1 MNRLIFS
8 TLLGDKGDESR
19 TLLLAESIRAF
30 AGDLSQAPVW
40 VFSPTPVKKLSNQS
54 RAQFSALQ
62 VDLHPFDLDS
72 RIASFPFAKKV
83 VASAA
88 AETLAAGKTALLVWM
103 DPGSMV
109 INEPEALL
117 LKAEVKLGCRP
128 VDHLLIG
135 PAFDKPLDPFW
146 QSIFADCG
154 VKQEALFPMTTST
167 DQIKMYPY
175 LNAGML
181 VVRPENKLLRSWRD
195 TFLGMYL
202 EPRYQD
208 FYQSN
213 RLYQIFIHQAVLAG
227 CILSTFRKE
236 DIVELPY
243 LINYPLHMH
252 NEYPL
257 SLRPEFLNDL
267 VTCRYEDF
275 FRHPDWQQSIQVK
288 EPLKSW
294 LEQKRHLLAAAVNH

>member
-8 TLLGDKGDESR
+8 TLLEDKGDENR

-30 AGDLSQAPVW
+30 AGDLSSASIWIFLSKSVEQ
-40 VFSPTPVKKLSNQS
+40 LSNQS
-54 RAQFSALQ
+54 RAQFDALE
-62 VDLHPFDLDS
+62 VDLHPFQVDS
-72 RIASFPFAKKV
+72 QVASFPFAKKV

-109 INEPEALL
+109 INEPQGLL
-117 LKAEVKLGCRP
+117 LEAEEKLGCRP

-154 VKQEALFPMTTST
+154 VRQEALFPMTTST
-167 DQIKMYPY
+167 DQVEMYPY
-175 LNAGML
+175 INAGML

-208 FYQSN
+208 FYRSN
-213 RLYQIFIHQAVLAG
+213 RLYRIFIHQAVLAG
-227 CILSTFRKE
+227 CILSTFKQA

-243 LINYPLHMH
+243 LVNYPLHMH
-252 NEYPL
+252 TQYPIDRRPRFINE
-257 SLRPEFLNDL
+257 L
-267 VTCRYEDF
+267 VSFRYEDF
-275 FRHPDWQQSIQVK
+275 FTDPNWQEVIQVK
-288 EPLKSW
+288 EPQKSW
-294 LEQKRHLLAAAVNH
+294 LKEKQHLFTAA

>member
-8 TLLGDKGDESR
+8 TLLEDKGDVSR
-19 TLLLAESIRAF
+19 ALLLAESIRAY
-30 AGDLSQAPVW
+30 AGDLSPAPIW
-40 VFSPTPVKKLSNQS
+40 VFLSKSVEQLSNQS
-54 RAQFSALQ
+54 RAQFDALE
-62 VDLHPFDLDS
+62 VDLHPFQVDS
-72 RIASFPFAKKV
+72 QAASFPFAKKV

-109 INEPEALL
+109 INEPRGLL
-117 LKAEVKLGCRP
+117 LEAEEKLGCRP

-154 VKQEALFPMTTST
+154 VRQEALFPMTTST
-167 DQIKMYPY
+167 DQVEMYPY
-175 LNAGML
+175 INAGML
-181 VVRPENKLLRSWRD
+181 VVRPENKLLRSWQD

-208 FYQSN
+208 FYRSN
-213 RLYQIFIHQAVLAG
+213 RLYRIFIHQAVLAG
-227 CILSTFRKE
+227 CILSTFKQA

-243 LINYPLHMH
+243 LVNYPLHMH
-252 NEYPL
+252 TQYPIDRRPRFINE
-257 SLRPEFLNDL
+257 L
-267 VTCRYEDF
+267 VSFRYEDF
-275 FRHPDWQQSIQVK
+275 FTDPNWQEVIQVK
-288 EPLKSW
+288 EPQKSW
-294 LEQKRHLLAAAVNH
+294 LKERQHLFTAA

>member
-8 TLLGDKGDESR
+8 TLLEDKGDVSR
-19 TLLLAESIRAF
+19 ALLLAESIRAY
-30 AGDLSQAPVW
+30 AGDLSPAPIW
-40 VFSPTPVKKLSNQS
+40 VFLSKSVEQLSNQS
-54 RAQFSALQ
+54 RAQFDALE
-62 VDLHPFDLDS
+62 VDLHPFQVDS
-72 RIASFPFAKKV
+72 QAASFPFAKKV

-109 INEPEALL
+109 INEPRGMLLEA
-117 LKAEVKLGCRP
+117 EEKLGCRP

-154 VKQEALFPMTTST
+154 VRQEALFPMTTST
-167 DQIKMYPY
+167 DQVEMYPY
-175 LNAGML
+175 INAGML

-208 FYQSN
+208 FYRSN
-213 RLYQIFIHQAVLAG
+213 RLYRIFIHQAVLAG
-227 CILSTFRKE
+227 CILSTFKQA

-243 LINYPLHMH
+243 LVNYPLHMH
-252 NEYPL
+252 TQYPIDRRPRFINE
-257 SLRPEFLNDL
+257 L
-267 VTCRYEDF
+267 VSFRYEDF
-275 FRHPDWQQSIQVK
+275 FTDPNWQEVIQVK
-288 EPLKSW
+288 EPQKSW
-294 LEQKRHLLAAAVNH
+294 LKERQHLFTAA

>member
-8 TLLGDKGDESR
+8 TLLEDKGDV
-19 TLLLAESIRAF
+19 LAESIRAY
-30 AGDLSQAPVW
+30 AGDLSPAPIW
-40 VFSPTPVKKLSNQS
+40 VFLSKSVEQLSNQS
-54 RAQFSALQ
+54 RAQFDALE
-62 VDLHPFDLDS
+62 VDLHPFQVDS
-72 RIASFPFAKKV
+72 QAASFPFAKKV

-109 INEPEALL
+109 INEPRGMLLEA
-117 LKAEVKLGCRP
+117 EEKLGCRP

-154 VKQEALFPMTTST
+154 VRQEALFPMTTST
-167 DQIKMYPY
+167 DQIEMFPY
-175 LNAGML
+175 INAGML

-208 FYQSN
+208 FYRSN
-213 RLYQIFIHQAVLAG
+213 RLYRIFIHQAVLAG
-227 CILSTFRKE
+227 CILSTFKQA

-243 LINYPLHMH
+243 LVNYPLHMH
-252 NEYPL
+252 TQYPIDRRPRFINE
-257 SLRPEFLNDL
+257 L
-267 VTCRYEDF
+267 VSFRYEDF
-275 FRHPDWQQSIQVK
+275 FTDPNWQEVIQVK
-288 EPLKSW
+288 EPQKSW
-294 LEQKRHLLAAAVNH
+294 LKKRQHLFTAA

>member
-8 TLLGDKGDESR
+8 TLLEDKGDVSR
-19 TLLLAESIRAF
+19 ALLLAESIRAY
-30 AGDLSQAPVW
+30 AGDLSPAPIW
-40 VFSPTPVKKLSNQS
+40 VFLSKSVEQLSNQS
-54 RAQFSALQ
+54 RAQFDALE
-62 VDLHPFDLDS
+62 VDLHPFQVDS
-72 RIASFPFAKKV
+72 QAASFPFAKKV

-109 INEPEALL
+109 INEPRGMLLEA
-117 LKAEVKLGCRP
+117 EEKLGCRP

-154 VKQEALFPMTTST
+154 VRQEALFPMTTST
-167 DQIKMYPY
+167 DQVEMYPY
-175 LNAGML
+175 INAGML

-208 FYQSN
+208 FYRSN
-213 RLYQIFIHQAVLAG
+213 RLYRIFIHQAVLAG
-227 CILSTFRKE
+227 CILSTFKQA

-243 LINYPLHMH
+243 LVNYPLHMH
-252 NEYPL
+252 TQYPIDRRPRFINE
-257 SLRPEFLNDL
+257 L
-267 VTCRYEDF
+267 VSFRYEDF
-275 FRHPDWQQSIQVK
+275 FTDPNWQEVIQVK
-288 EPLKSW
+288 EPQKSW
-294 LEQKRHLLAAAVNH
+294 LKEKQHLFTAA

>member
-8 TLLGDKGDESR
+8 TLLEDKGDVSR
-19 TLLLAESIRAF
+19 ALLLAESIRAF
-30 AGDLSQAPVW
+30 AGDLSPAPIW
-40 VFSPTPVKKLSNQS
+40 VFLSKSVEQLSNQS
-54 RAQFSALQ
+54 RAQFDTLE
-62 VDLHPFDLDS
+62 VDLHPFQVDS
-72 RIASFPFAKKV
+72 QAASFPFAKKV

-103 DPGSMV
+103 DPGSIV
-109 INEPEALL
+109 INEPRGMLLEA
-117 LKAEVKLGCRP
+117 EEKLGCRP

-154 VKQEALFPMTTST
+154 VRQEALFPMTTST
-167 DQIKMYPY
+167 DQVEMYPY
-175 LNAGML
+175 INAGML

-208 FYQSN
+208 FYRSN
-213 RLYQIFIHQAVLAG
+213 RLYRIFIHQAILAG
-227 CILSTFRKE
+227 CILSTFKQA

-243 LINYPLHMH
+243 LVNYPLHMH
-252 NEYPL
+252 TQYPIDRRPRFINE
-257 SLRPEFLNDL
+257 L
-267 VTCRYEDF
+267 VSFRYEDF
-275 FRHPDWQQSIQVK
+275 FTDPNWQEVIQVK
-288 EPLKSW
+288 EPQKSW
-294 LEQKRHLLAAAVNH
+294 LKERQHLFTAA

>member
-8 TLLGDKGDESR
+8 TLLEDKGDVNR

-30 AGDLSQAPVW
+30 AGDLSSASIWIFLSKSVEQ
-40 VFSPTPVKKLSNQS
+40 LSNQS
-54 RAQFSALQ
+54 RAQFDALE
-62 VDLHPFDLDS
+62 VDLHPFQVDS
-72 RIASFPFAKKV
+72 QAASFPFAKKV

-109 INEPEALL
+109 FNEPQGLL
-117 LKAEVKLGCRP
+117 LEAEEKLGCRP

-154 VKQEALFPMTTST
+154 VRQEALFPMTTST
-167 DQIKMYPY
+167 DQVEMYPY
-175 LNAGML
+175 INAGML

-208 FYQSN
+208 FYRSN
-213 RLYQIFIHQAVLAG
+213 RLYRIFIHQAVLAG
-227 CILSTFRKE
+227 CILSTFKQA

-243 LINYPLHMH
+243 LVNYPLHMH
-252 NEYPL
+252 TQYPIDRRPRFINE
-257 SLRPEFLNDL
+257 L
-267 VTCRYEDF
+267 VSFRYEDF
-275 FRHPDWQQSIQVK
+275 FTDPNWQEVIQVK
-288 EPLKSW
+288 EPQKSW
-294 LEQKRHLLAAAVNH
+294 LKERQHLFTAA

>member
-8 TLLGDKGDESR
+8 TLLEDKGDASR

-30 AGDLSQAPVW
+30 AGDLSSASIW
-40 VFSPTPVKKLSNQS
+40 VFFPKSVEQLSNQS
-54 RAQFSALQ
+54 RAQFDALE
-62 VDLHPFDLDS
+62 VDLHPFQVDS
-72 RIASFPFAKKV
+72 QAASFPFAKKV

-103 DPGSMV
+103 DPGSLV
-109 INEPEALL
+109 INEPQELL
-117 LKAEVKLGCRP
+117 LGAEEKLGCRP

-154 VKQEALFPMTTST
+154 VRQEALFPMTTST
-167 DQIKMYPY
+167 DQIEMFPY

-213 RLYQIFIHQAVLAG
+213 RLYRIFIHQAVLAG
-227 CILSTFRKE
+227 CILSTFKQA
-236 DIVELPY
+236 DILELPY
-243 LINYPLHMH
+243 LVNYPLHMH
-252 NEYPL
+252 TQYPIDRRPRFINE
-257 SLRPEFLNDL
+257 L
-267 VTCRYEDF
+267 VSFRYEDF
-275 FRHPDWQQSIQVK
+275 FTDPNWQAVIQVK
-288 EPLKSW
+288 EPQKSW
-294 LEQKRHLLAAAVNH
+294 LEERQHLFATA

>member
-8 TLLGDKGDESR
+8 TLLEDKGDVSR
-19 TLLLAESIRAF
+19 ALLLAESIRAF
-30 AGDLSQAPVW
+30 AGDLSPAPIW
-40 VFSPTPVKKLSNQS
+40 VFLSKSVEQLSNQS
-54 RAQFSALQ
+54 RAQFDALE
-62 VDLHPFDLDS
+62 VDLHPFQVDS
-72 RIASFPFAKKV
+72 QAASFPFAKKV

-109 INEPEALL
+109 INEPRGMLLEA
-117 LKAEVKLGCRP
+117 EEKLGCRP

-154 VKQEALFPMTTST
+154 VRQEALFPMTTST
-167 DQIKMYPY
+167 DQVEMYPY
-175 LNAGML
+175 INAGML

-208 FYQSN
+208 FYRSN
-213 RLYQIFIHQAVLAG
+213 RLYRIFIHQAVLAG
-227 CILSTFRKE
+227 CILSTFKQA
-236 DIVELPY
+236 DIVELPH
-243 LINYPLHMH
+243 LVNYPLHMH
-252 NEYPL
+252 TQYPIDRRPRFINE
-257 SLRPEFLNDL
+257 L
-267 VTCRYEDF
+267 VSFRYEDF
-275 FRHPDWQQSIQVK
+275 FTDPNWQEVIQVK
-288 EPLKSW
+288 EPQKSW
-294 LEQKRHLLAAAVNH
+294 LKERQHLFTAA

>member
-8 TLLGDKGDESR
+8 TLLEDKGDVSR
-19 TLLLAESIRAF
+19 ALLLAESIRAF
-30 AGDLSQAPVW
+30 AGDLSSAPIW
-40 VFSPTPVKKLSNQS
+40 VFLSKSVEQLSNQS
-54 RAQFSALQ
+54 RAQFDALE
-62 VDLHPFDLDS
+62 VDLHPFQVDS
-72 RIASFPFAKKV
+72 QAASFPFAKKV

-109 INEPEALL
+109 INEPQGLL
-117 LKAEVKLGCRP
+117 LEAEEKLGCRP

-154 VKQEALFPMTTST
+154 VRQEALFPMTTST
-167 DQIKMYPY
+167 DQVEMYPY
-175 LNAGML
+175 INAGML

-208 FYQSN
+208 FYRSN
-213 RLYQIFIHQAVLAG
+213 RLYRIFIHQAVLAG
-227 CILSTFRKE
+227 CILSTFKQA

-243 LINYPLHMH
+243 LVNYPLHMH
-252 NEYPL
+252 TQYPIDRRPRFINE
-257 SLRPEFLNDL
+257 L
-267 VTCRYEDF
+267 VSFRYEDF
-275 FRHPDWQQSIQVK
+275 FTDPNWQEVIQVK
-288 EPLKSW
+288 EPQKSW
-294 LEQKRHLLAAAVNH
+294 LKERQHLFTAA